1 MILIIDD
8 DKVLSKH
15 AQILLENT
23 GRFQVKV
30 VNSAIDGLE
39 EIFRERPEAVL
50 LDIMMPVCDG
60 ITLLGMI
67 RQSESLKD
75 LPVIMYSSENSVEI
89 VKKIAKYKP
98 NGYVIKPVESNLLAD
113 VIDCAV
119 GNKGKVQTVST
130 SQLMAKLY

>member
-50 LDIMMPVCDG
+50 LDIMMPV
-60 ITLLGMI
+60 
-67 RQSESLKD
+67 
-75 LPVIMYSSENSVEI
+75 
-89 VKKIAKYKP
+89 
-98 NGYVIKPVESNLLAD
+98 
-113 VIDCAV
+113 
-119 GNKGKVQTVST
+119 
-130 SQLMAKLY
+130 